1 MITSHYHGLPAPSE
15 TISPPPA
22 MLCKGYHGH
31 MAFATVPQ
39 LSRRGFGLALAGA
52 LATRTQGS
60 PMEARWALLSDTHI
74 PADAAN
80 EYRGFR
86 PVENLRKVTPQVS
99 AWKPDGVMI
108 CGDLA
113 RLEGLPGD
121 YAALKQ
127 LLAPVL
133 QQTPSA
139 MALGNHDHRNNFL
152 AGFGDQRGAQTL
164 KARHVVSVD
173 AGPVRLVVLD
183 SLVAPNSTPGL
194 LGKTQRLW
202 LADHLDSLDAKPVVV
217 CVHHT
222 LDDNDGALLDAP
234 RLFDVVRTR
243 RKVKAVLYGH
253 SHEYK
258 YETLDGIHL
267 VNLPA
272 VGYNFRD
279 SEPVGWVEGVFRG
292 DGAALTLRAFGGN
305 QASSGKTTELKWRS

>member
-1 MITSHYHGLPAPSE
+1 MP
-15 TISPPPA
+15 
-22 MLCKGYHGH
+22 
-31 MAFATVPQ
+31 FATVPH
-39 LSRRGFGLALAGA
+39 LSRRGFALALAGA
-52 LATRTQGS
+52 LAPRVKGAGT
-60 PMEARWALLSDTHI
+60 EARWALLSDTHI

-80 EYRGFR
+80 QYRGFR
-86 PVENLRKVTPQVS
+86 PVENLKQVVPQV
-99 AWKPDGVMI
+99 AGWKPEGVMI

-121 YAALKQ
+121 YAALKE

-133 QQTPSA
+133 QQAPVA
-139 MALGNHDHRNNFL
+139 LALGNHDHRNNFQ
-152 AGFGDQRGAQTL
+152 AGFGEQKGSQPL
-164 KARHVVSVD
+164 KARHVLSID

-183 SLVAPNSTPGL
+183 SLVAPNSTPGF
-194 LGKTQRLW
+194 LGKAQRQW
-202 LADHLDSLDAKPVVV
+202 LADHIDSLDAKPVVV

-222 LDDNDGALLDAP
+222 LDDSDGALLDAP

-253 SHEYK
+253 SHQYK

-279 SEPVGWVEGVFRG
+279 SEPVGWVEGVFRS
-292 DGAALTLRAFGGN
+292 DGAALTLRSFGGN
-305 QASSGKTTELKWRS
+305 QAANGKTTEIGWRA

>member
-1 MITSHYHGLPAPSE
+1 MP
-15 TISPPPA
+15 
-22 MLCKGYHGH
+22 
-31 MAFATVPQ
+31 FATIPE
-39 LSRRGFGLALAGA
+39 LSRRSFALALTGAIAARAAG
-52 LATRTQGS
+52 
-60 PMEARWALLSDTHI
+60 PEARWALMSDTHI

-86 PVENLRKVTPQVS
+86 PVENLKKVAPQVA
-99 AWKPDGVMI
+99 AWKPEGAMV

-127 LLAPVL
+127 LLAPVMNAA
-133 QQTPSA
+133 PVA
-139 MALGNHDHRNNFL
+139 MALGNHDHRDNFL
-152 AGFGDQRGAQTL
+152 AGFGAQKGAQTL
-164 KARHVVSVD
+164 KARHVVSID
-173 AGPVRLVVLD
+173 AGPVRVVVLD
-183 SLVAPNSTPGL
+183 SLVAPNSTPGF
-194 LGKTQRLW
+194 LGKAQRQW
-202 LADHLDSLDAKPVVV
+202 LAEHLDAVDGKPVLV

-243 RKVKAVLYGH
+243 RKVKAIFYGH

-272 VGYNFRD
+272 IGYNFRD
-279 SEPVGWVEGVFRG
+279 TEPVGWVEALFRA
-292 DGAALTLRAFGGN
+292 DGASLTLRAFGGN
-305 QASSGKTTELKWRS
+305 MAANGKTTELKWR

>member
-1 MITSHYHGLPAPSE
+1 MFRGIAE
-15 TISPPPA
+15 
-22 MLCKGYHGH
+22 GYHVG
-31 MAFATVPQ
+31 MPFATVPG
-39 LSRRGFGLALAGA
+39 LSRRSFGLALAGTIA
-52 LATRTQGS
+52 ARAAG
-60 PMEARWALLSDTHI
+60 PEARWALLSDTHI

-86 PVENLRKVTPQVS
+86 PVENLRKLMPQVE
-99 AWKPDGVMI
+99 AWKPEGVMI

-121 YAALKQ
+121 YAALRQ
-127 LLAPVL
+127 LLAPAMT
-133 QQTPSA
+133 QAPFA
-139 MALGNHDHRNNFL
+139 MALGNHDHRDNFL
-152 AGFGDQRGAQTL
+152 AGFGAQKGSQPV

-173 AGPVRLVVLD
+173 AGPVRIVVLD

-194 LGKTQRLW
+194 LGKAQRQF
-202 LADHLDSLDAKPVVV
+202 LADHLDSLDGKPVVL

-222 LDDNDGALLDAP
+222 LDDTDGALLDAP
-234 RLFDVVRTR
+234 RLFDVIRTR

-279 SEPVGWVEGVFRG
+279 TEPVGWVEALFRG
-292 DGAALTLRAFGGN
+292 DGAALTLRALAGN
-305 QASSGKTTELKWRS
+305 KSADGKTVELKWR